1 MEMYHTKFIR
11 GATPSSLSRAEEGG
25 PITVTYSD
33 AEGEKTDTFDTVL
46 FAIGRYAVTEGL
58 NLDNAGVTKESNGK
72 IKVNDRELTNV
83 RNIYALGD
91 VIHGNLELTPVAIK
105 SGKLLADRFANK
117 SDELMDYKNVATT
130 VFTPIEYGTIG
141 LTEE

>member
-33 AEGEKTDTFDTVL
+33 ADGEKTDTFDTVL
-46 FAIGRYAVTEGL
+46 FAIGRYAVTQGL

-72 IKVNDRELTNV
+72 IRVNDRE
-83 RNIYALGD
+83 
-91 VIHGNLELTPVAIK
+91 
-105 SGKLLADRFANK
+105 
-117 SDELMDYKNVATT
+117 
-130 VFTPIEYGTIG
+130 
-141 LTEE
+141 